1 MDLDRKQK
9 KIPADDGVIFLK
21 VKRISWDSVATASK
35 TPTSAPKQTSN
46 APVKGNLSADNDLL
60 AFGNPSNP
68 VQQPK
73 KPSTDDNLLSLAG
86 FDEKP
91 KAQRPGQSGGLMDM
105 DLDLSGLSAPKQKP
119 TSKNMMEDLLI

>member
-1 MDLDRKQK
+1 MDIDHKTK

-21 VKRISWDSVATASK
+21 VKRISWDSVATNSK
-35 TPTSAPKQTSN
+35 TPVSAPKQPTKAS
-46 APVKGNLSADNDLL
+46 VKVNSSADNDLL
-60 AFGNPSNP
+60 EFANPTIA
-68 VQQPK
+68 VQHPR
-73 KPSTDDNLLSLAG
+73 KPPADDNLLSLAG

-91 KAQRPGQSGGLMDM
+91 KPQRPGQSNSIMEM